1 MSLHALY
8 LQFLGNKKSAVKEAD
23 HVLVWVHNMAG
34 LQSLATNPLVQ
45 TTFQG
50 LKCIHVK
57 PVKKKKPVDVQ
68 ILSDMVEARVN
79 NSTESI
85 QPSIG

>member
-8 LQFLGNKKSAVKEAD
+8 LQFLGNKKSAVKEPD
-23 HVLVWVHNMAG
+23 QILVWVHNMAG

>member
-1 MSLHALY
+1 M
-8 LQFLGNKKSAVKEAD
+8 KEAD
-23 HVLVWVHNMAG
+23 HILVWMHYMAG

-68 ILSDMVEARVN
+68 ILSDMVEGTKFSLTQANLRITMI
-79 NSTESI
+79 SFMAFKI
-85 QPSIG
+85 